1 MRRLRVPPFR
11 AHVVLWLALLLAAGP
26 AMSALAQSA
35 TPVASPVAV
44 ADLRGVPPAPFDAAR
59 MAELDAYAVAT
70 MRQMGVAGASIAVTQ
85 DGRVVYARGFGVRT
99 LGGSE
104 PVTPDTRF
112 MIGSVTKGMTSLM
125 AATVVDD
132 GLATWDTRLTNLLP
146 SLRLSDP
153 SLTDRVTLAD
163 SFCACTG
170 LPRDDL
176 PVVLSRYATPAELVA
191 GMADIAVTAPFGE
204 TFQYS
209 NQMYAVGGYAA
220 TTAAGGALDTMQAD
234 YARAMQDRVL
244 GPIGM
249 ADSTFDLGA
258 VLASGNYARP
268 TGADV
273 LGQPQRVPLLA
284 DDRFAESIAPAGALW
299 STATDIARYL
309 ATETDGGVAPDGVR
323 VVSAANLAR
332 TQAERLT
339 LPAEANGGAPPEL
352 AALGHGYAMGWLTGT
367 WHGQTV
373 LSHGGSTLGFAA
385 QVGMLPESRLGVAVL
400 SNGGLNGNTF
410 GTSVQQHVFESAFGL
425 APELDPV
432 LAPLLAAQQEA
443 IAAAR
448 DALRPIDPAAVRP
461 YLGTYHNPRL
471 GDLRLTLD
479 GDTLTLALGPF
490 RTALQPSSALPA
502 NAYLPID
509 APLASPV
516 QPAPFVL
523 RTGADGRPEVSVEMP
538 SETVAMEFVFTRT
551 GG

>member
-1 MRRLRVPPFR
+1 MARHRVRPFR
-11 AHVVLWLALLLAAGP
+11 AQVVLWLALLLAAVP
-26 AMSALAQSA
+26 AVSALAQSA
-35 TPVASPVAV
+35 TPVASPVA
-44 ADLRGVPPAPFDAAR
+44 ADLRGVRPAPFDATQ
-59 MAELDAYAVAT
+59 MAEIDAYAVTA
-70 MRQMGVAGASIAVTQ
+70 MRRMGVAGASIAVTQ

-99 LGGSE
+99 FGGSE

-132 GLATWDTRLTNLLP
+132 GLATWDTTLTDLLP
-146 SLRLSDP
+146 GLRLSDP

-163 SFCACTG
+163 SFCACAG

-176 PVVLSRYATPAELVA
+176 PVVLARYATPAQLVA

-220 TTAAGGALDTMQAD
+220 TTAAGGALDTLQAD

-249 ADSTFDLGA
+249 ADSTFDLDA

-268 TGADV
+268 TGADI

-284 DDRFAESIAPAGALW
+284 DDRFTESVAPAGALW
-299 STATDIARYL
+299 STAPDMARYL
-309 ATETDGGVAPDGVR
+309 ATEMDGGVAPNGTR
-323 VVSAANLAR
+323 VVSAENLAR
-332 TQAERLT
+332 TQAERVVL
-339 LPAEANGGAPPEL
+339 PPEATQGL
-352 AALGHGYAMGWLTGT
+352 PEAVAAANHGYAMGWVTGS
-367 WHGQTV
+367 WHGRPM
-373 LSHGGSTLGFAA
+373 LAHGGGTLGFASQA
-385 QVGMLPESRLGVAVL
+385 GMLPDARLGVVVL
-400 SNGGLNGNTF
+400 TNGGPNGSLFATV
-410 GTSVQQHVFESAFGL
+410 VQQHVLESLFGL

-432 LAPLLAAQQEA
+432 VAALADALQTAADA
-443 IAAAR
+443 TLG
-448 DALRPIDPAAVRP
+448 ALRPVDPEAVRP

-479 GDTLTLALGPF
+479 GDTLTLAVGPY
-490 RTALQPSSALPA
+490 RTAVQPLATLPA
-502 NAYLPID
+502 NEYVPID

-516 QPAPFVL
+516 QPVPFVL
-523 RTGADGRPEVSVEMP
+523 RTGADGQPEVSVEMP
-538 SETVAMEFVFTRT
+538 SETVATEFVFTRA